1 MTSSDV
7 TTPAAATD
15 DPRVSETTK
24 VWFHWVDADGVLV
37 TQSATLRFADA
48 AEVGA
53 GILARNVRARG
64 AA

>member
-1 MTSSDV
+1 MTSSDA
-7 TTPAAATD
+7 TPTPTAVD

-24 VWFHWVDADGVLV
+24 VWFHWVDESGVLV
-37 TQSATLRFADA
+37 TQSATLRFSDA